1 MINKNKFIAL
11 EGIDGSGKTTVCK
24 LLSKKMKAYLYKT
37 PSWPFANLREIIDKT
52 VDIKS
57 RFYFYLSSVFHAS
70 AEIEELLKKRH
81 VVCDRY
87 ILSTLC
93 YHRASGSSF
102 KLFNETYLDIIIP
115 DFTFFLNAD
124 YEVRMKRIAIRE
136 HIDHSD
142 VLNSAFHDREYQD
155 KVKYEFATY
164 TNMVWVNTNDRSPK
178 DVTELIYQEISK

>member
-1 MINKNKFIAL
+1 MSESIMINKNKFIAL

-93 YHRASGSSF
+93 YRQTLS
-102 KLFNETYLDIIIP
+102 
-115 DFTFFLNAD
+115 
-124 YEVRMKRIAIRE
+124 M
-136 HIDHSD
+136 
-142 VLNSAFHDREYQD
+142 
-155 KVKYEFATY
+155 
-164 TNMVWVNTNDRSPK
+164 
-178 DVTELIYQEISK
+178 